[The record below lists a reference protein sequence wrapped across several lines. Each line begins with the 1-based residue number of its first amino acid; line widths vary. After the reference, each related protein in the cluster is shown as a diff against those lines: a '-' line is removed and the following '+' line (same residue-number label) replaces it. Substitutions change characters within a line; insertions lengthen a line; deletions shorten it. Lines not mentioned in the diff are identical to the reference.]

1 MIASLSEKQ
10 CKAASHFK
18 ALRAKSNNKIYSVR
32 QELSECVGVRVL
44 ASGFSDNPDN
54 LCKTIKEA
62 LTPQRMVW

>member
-18 ALRAKSNNKIYSVR
+18 ALRAKSNNKMYSVW

-44 ASGFSDNPDN
+44 ACGFSDNLYN
-54 LCKTIKEA
+54 SCKQSKKH
-62 LTPQRMVW
+62 

>member
-18 ALRAKSNNKIYSVR
+18 ALRAKSNNKIYSVW
-32 QELSECVGVRVL
+32 QELSEGVGVRVL

-54 LCKTIKEA
+54 LCKQSKKH
-62 LTPQRMVW
+62 